1 MRPLRLELE
10 GFGAF
15 RDACT
20 VDFTD
25 IELVALVGN
34 TGAGKST
41 IIDAITF
48 ALYGSVARYAD
59 NRAVAPVIN
68 QTSTRARVRLDF
80 ELGDDRYTAVRLV
93 QRTRNGA
100 TTKEAR
106 LERGDEV
113 LAADARSMS
122 AEISR
127 LLGLDVD
134 QFNRTVVLPQ
144 GRFADFLHDS
154 PGRPPV
160 DVAPAARTGDLP
172 ARRGHRPPAG
182 GRAAQ
187 PDRRPA
193 TGARRGRPRAR
204 RRPPNRTRRAPR
216 PGGHDADG
224 VHRGARPPRGPRRR
238 ARRARRPA
246 GRRRRSP
253 GAARRGPSAGRTGR
267 PGRPGE
273 DADAEVERAA
283 AALATARDRRRSAEA
298 AAAAGPDLATCT
310 TQLRLRHDAEQAAGE
325 LAATTD
331 RAGRRR
337 GRPAPSPR
345 STPTP

>member
-1 MRPLRLELE
+1 MRPLRLEME

-25 IELVALVGN
+25 IELVALVGD

-48 ALYGSVARYAD
+48 ALYGSVARYDD

-122 AEISR
+122 AEVTR

-154 PGRPPV
+154 PADRQSTLRQLLGLEIYQQVAATARQRAAALRNQVDALRPELDEGDRELTADRRVALVEHHDRVVTTRMAFIEALQRLVELASEIAALDARLAAV
-160 DVAPAARTGDLP
+160 DDQLALLDGV
-172 ARRGHRPPAG
+172 RPPAG
-182 GRAAQ
+182 LAALD
-187 PDRRPA
+187 DRSA
-193 TGARRGRPRAR
+193 AR
-204 RRPPNRTRRAPR
+204 RR
-216 PGGHDADG
+216 
-224 VHRGARPPRGPRRR
+224 RRR
-238 ARRARRPA
+238 ARHGGA
-246 GRRRRSP
+246 GGGS
-253 GAARRGPSAGRTGR
+253 
-267 PGRPGE
+267 
-273 DADAEVERAA
+273 
-283 AALATARDRRRSAEA
+283 
-298 AAAAGPDLATCT
+298 
-310 TQLRLRHDAEQAAGE
+310 
-325 LAATTD
+325 
-331 RAGRRR
+331 
-337 GRPAPSPR
+337 
-345 STPTP
+345 